1 MNKKLLVFGVI
12 AVAIAVI
19 VITGT
24 HFFPTENMALDPKP
38 GG

>member
-1 MNKKLLVFGVI
+1 MTKKLLVLGVV
-12 AVAIAVI
+12 AVAVAVI
-19 VITGT
+19 VMTGV